1 MTPLAFHHDGLRPDE
16 ALRFLRARA
25 GHVMR
30 EAFER
35 TERGIIRATGDLT
48 SGMGLSRHELD
59 LAAVAQWADG
69 ALSRI
74 VELEEALAAARHAL
88 QVESAQSAERLAL
101 AQATAA
107 ERDRARA
114 ELADERRDHAATVA
128 RATEERAAA
137 EREAAWLRLQL
148 EAAESREAS
157 ARLAA
162 QSSAHALQV
171 LEAALRI
178 SAGGETGLVPGVVQ
192 SRPPGNIAH
201 HKETP

>member
-1 MTPLAFHHDGLRPDE
+1 MIPLAFHHDGLRPDE

-25 GHVMR
+25 SYVMR

-35 TERGIIRATGDLT
+35 TESGIIRATGNLT
-48 SGMGLSRHELD
+48 SGMGLSRHDLD
-59 LAAVAQWADG
+59 LVAVAKWADG

-101 AQATAA
+101 ARATAA
-107 ERDRARA
+107 ERDHARA
-114 ELADERRDHAATVA
+114 ELAAERRAHAATVT
-128 RATEERAAA
+128 RATEERATA

-162 QSSAHALQV
+162 EGTAHALRV

-178 SAGGETGLVPGVVQ
+178 STNGETGLMPGDVQ
-192 SRPPGNIAH
+192 SRPPGNISH